1 MGVRH
6 RRPDNPNVLF
16 LSKLDSLL
24 IIVFLI
30 SLITYFIYL
39 ICPKRLYNHFEI
51 LELEVLVLEL
61 LIQSLLAFNGSRF
74 QFLICSNHT

>member
-16 LSKLDSLL
+16 LSKLDNLL

-30 SLITYFIYL
+30 SSITYFIYL
-39 ICPKRLYNHFEI
+39 ICLKRLYNHFEI
-51 LELEVLVLEL
+51 SELEVLLLEL
-61 LIQSLLAFNGSRF
+61 LIQSLLAFSRPRF
-74 QFLICSNHT
+74 HFLKCSNHT